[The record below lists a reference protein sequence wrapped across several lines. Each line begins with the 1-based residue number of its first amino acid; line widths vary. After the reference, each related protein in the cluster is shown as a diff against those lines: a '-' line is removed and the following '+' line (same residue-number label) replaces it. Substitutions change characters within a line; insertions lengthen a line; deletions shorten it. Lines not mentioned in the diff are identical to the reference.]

1 MTIYKELSFENEVK
15 NIEGIQFSI
24 MSADDI
30 KKMSVA
36 EIVSTDTYS
45 GNEPII
51 GGLFDSRMGV
61 IENDK
66 ICKTCMQKNTF
77 CPGHFGHI
85 ELAKP
90 IFHMQFFDIVRKIL
104 KCVCFRCS
112 SLLVDPE
119 DPEIIKYTTKKISR
133 QKKFDLIYKAC
144 SKVKRCGTSNPCG
157 CGAKQPNKIT
167 KENIGRI
174 VMEWKDDDN
183 KLDKEEVDELKKVI
197 FNAEDIMNIFKRIAD
212 GDASVL
218 GFPKDVNRPESLLC
232 TVFPVP
238 PPSVRPSVR
247 NDTGQRCEDDLTH
260 KLCDIIKTNNTL
272 KQKISKNA
280 SKEHIDY
287 WVSLVTRCSTSQ
299 TTNWKT
305 TSFGN
310 RTTQIKGRSNQR

>member
-90 IFHMQFFDIVRKIL
+90 IFHLQFFDVVRKIL

-112 SLLVDPE
+112 TLLIDPE
-119 DPEIIKYTTKKISR
+119 DPEIVKYATKKISR
-133 QKKFDLIYKAC
+133 QKRFDIVYKSC

-174 VMEWKDDDN
+174 VMEWKDDD
-183 KLDKEEVDELKKVI
+183 KKEEKEDFESELKK
-197 FNAEDIMNIFKRIAD
+197 ESNI
-212 GDASVL
+212 
-218 GFPKDVNRPESLLC
+218 
-232 TVFPVP
+232 
-238 PPSVRPSVR
+238 
-247 NDTGQRCEDDLTH
+247 
-260 KLCDIIKTNNTL
+260 
-272 KQKISKNA
+272 
-280 SKEHIDY
+280 
-287 WVSLVTRCSTSQ
+287 
-299 TTNWKT
+299 
-305 TSFGN
+305 
-310 RTTQIKGRSNQR
+310 

>member
-104 KCVCFRCS
+104 KCVL
-112 SLLVDPE
+112 SLFYFACRSRRPRNN
-119 DPEIIKYTTKKISR
+119 EIHY
-133 QKKFDLIYKAC
+133 Q
-144 SKVKRCGTSNPCG
+144 
-157 CGAKQPNKIT
+157 
-167 KENIGRI
+167 EN
-174 VMEWKDDDN
+174 
-183 KLDKEEVDELKKVI
+183 L
-197 FNAEDIMNIFKRIAD
+197 
-212 GDASVL
+212 
-218 GFPKDVNRPESLLC
+218 
-232 TVFPVP
+232 
-238 PPSVRPSVR
+238 
-247 NDTGQRCEDDLTH
+247 
-260 KLCDIIKTNNTL
+260 
-272 KQKISKNA
+272 
-280 SKEHIDY
+280 
-287 WVSLVTRCSTSQ
+287 
-299 TTNWKT
+299 
-305 TSFGN
+305 
-310 RTTQIKGRSNQR
+310 